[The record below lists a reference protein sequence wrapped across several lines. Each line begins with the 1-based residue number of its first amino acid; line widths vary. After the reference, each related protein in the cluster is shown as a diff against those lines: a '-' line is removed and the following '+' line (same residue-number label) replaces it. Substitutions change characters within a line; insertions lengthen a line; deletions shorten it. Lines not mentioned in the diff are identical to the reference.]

1 MTDLKLI
8 NSKFTKINAERNPD
22 FNGNLKL
29 NTNISII
36 SLKEIKENTNII
48 KISYIFEINYN
59 ELGKILINGDLF
71 LSGDSKIIKNILKT
85 QKNKEHNTPEYIK
98 ITNLIIQ
105 KASIKAF
112 ELEEELNL
120 PIHIKLP
127 SLSIKN

>member
-1 MTDLKLI
+1 MTNLKLI
-8 NSKFTKINAERNPD
+8 NSKFTKINAEKNSD
-22 FNGNLKL
+22 FNGKLKL

-36 SLKEIKENTNII
+36 SLKEIKENINII

-59 ELGKILINGDLF
+59 ELGKISINGDLF
-71 LSGDSKIIKNILKT
+71 LSGDSKIIKNILKM
-85 QKNKEHNTPEYIK
+85 QKDKEYNTPEYII